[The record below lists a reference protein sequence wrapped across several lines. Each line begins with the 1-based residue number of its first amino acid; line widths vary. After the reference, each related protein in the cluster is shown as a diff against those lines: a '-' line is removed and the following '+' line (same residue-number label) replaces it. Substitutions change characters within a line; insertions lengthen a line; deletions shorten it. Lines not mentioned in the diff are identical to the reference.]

1 MPVLMYDR
9 DQNLKRPDAN
19 HRALTTLLG
28 GSIEVQ
34 KVVRPGPF
42 PGEFDARTLL
52 EQGGAGYDRVI
63 LHALGAEAS
72 DLVQT
77 AVLGFMVAE
86 RSLGD
91 FIYLIPQGGDN
102 HPDLLGTDAH
112 VVRVRPDGYFGRTS
126 AQDIYDLLKRG

>member
-52 EQGGAGYDRVI
+52 EQGARGYDRVI